1 MKSDDKQNR
10 QMFEDYD
17 EFDDDSFKDMIDN
30 MIDIIEEDQNDHIP
44 TKSNGSFTGAKTP
57 RELSNWMKSNI
68 KYAQFKKLESAE
80 EVYHS
85 KKGSCH
91 DQVMFELHELSAMG
105 YIPHAMFLIEYREG
119 SNQGGMT
126 HSFVY
131 YRDKTGQVYWFENA
145 WTPNAGIHKFNSIHD
160 IKRYFKNAYKNK
172 KFGNYNKFG
181 NLKFS
186 SFGKHKPGESLDTF
200 VRICLS

>member
-1 MKSDDKQNR
+1 MYK
-10 QMFEDYD
+10 DYD
-17 EFDDDSFKDMIDN
+17 EFNDDSFQDMIN
-30 MIDIIEEDQNDHIP
+30 IIEEDQNDHIP
-44 TKSNGSFTGAKTP
+44 TSNGSFTGAKTP

-80 EVYHS
+80 EVYLS

-105 YIPHAMFLIEYREG
+105 YIPHAAFLIEYKKG

-145 WTPNAGIHKFNSIHD
+145 WTPNAGIHKFDSLHA
-160 IKRYFKNAYKNK
+160 IKKYFKNAYKNK
-172 KFGNYNKFG
+172 KFGDYNKFG
-181 NLKFS
+181 NLEFS

-200 VRICLS
+200 VKICLS